1 MKKNNEEQ
9 DRDLEAAVNL
19 IKHIRN
25 FYEAIP
31 PVMQQMCTEAI
42 LDAAGEMQKNG
53 DLKPAMAELEYL
65 PPSLHTGEIDLLL
78 AKIYRQIGSFD
89 NPDHPKFRKRA
100 ITIMQRHADEMK
112 KDYDWNLFMGH
123 LYALTFQD
131 EKALPYLN
139 QALKLYPKGGD
150 TISKSDI
157 REMIKGSKLNIKL
170 LKMGEDIGDIGEYDF
185 EDDPEEKPFTDL
197 GSLTYEEIRKTYE
210 GISAGL
216 SAMPDPYSSDDSGS
230 LDDDDEDYD
239 DDDDLIDINDSFVKR
254 AEDFWKVFK
263 KNENAIIDAI
273 EKGPVGTG
281 EFPGLKA
288 MENVRDA
295 SWELGFLPRIN
306 VGRSV
311 NGKGKKYD
319 LYLRLFGRPYILYA
333 MKCIKDHAPKS
344 VTKKWNIHVG
354 RKIEKDGAIDDGTVH
369 VPWNE
374 INISVEEMQLPD
386 NNTYYDITIDNK
398 LENVVKNDAPD
409 LAVDALMRAIGD
421 YAFEENIN
429 SFSFQKLPEKG
440 IRMTLAD
447 LPDFLRKEGKE
458 IDVDPEEELMEARPY
473 TREPDINDEDGWR
486 GDIFAGTAR
495 CKELVTSYEFG
506 EDGNLDDLLD
516 LPVAPVFLCI
526 PTKDIQEDLVP
537 DTLFNVRET
546 IEDLIGK
553 NGTVMGVATGLHHI
567 YIDLILWDIRKA
579 LEAIIPA
586 LQNSDLPEVILNPF
600 SQNVDGFYIK
610 EPRKA
615 EPAKII
621 PFRKGKK

>member
-1 MKKNNEEQ
+1 
-9 DRDLEAAVNL
+9 
-19 IKHIRN
+19 
-25 FYEAIP
+25 
-31 PVMQQMCTEAI
+31 
-42 LDAAGEMQKNG
+42 
-53 DLKPAMAELEYL
+53 
-65 PPSLHTGEIDLLL
+65 
-78 AKIYRQIGSFD
+78 
-89 NPDHPKFRKRA
+89 
-100 ITIMQRHADEMK
+100 
-112 KDYDWNLFMGH
+112 
-123 LYALTFQD
+123 
-131 EKALPYLN
+131 
-139 QALKLYPKGGD
+139 
-150 TISKSDI
+150 
-157 REMIKGSKLNIKL
+157 MIKGSKLNIKL

-306 VGRSV
+306 VGKSV

-458 IDVDPEEELMEARPY
+458 IDVDPEEELREERPY

-610 EPRKA
+610 EPKKA

>member
-1 MKKNNEEQ
+1 
-9 DRDLEAAVNL
+9 
-19 IKHIRN
+19 
-25 FYEAIP
+25 
-31 PVMQQMCTEAI
+31 
-42 LDAAGEMQKNG
+42 
-53 DLKPAMAELEYL
+53 
-65 PPSLHTGEIDLLL
+65 
-78 AKIYRQIGSFD
+78 
-89 NPDHPKFRKRA
+89 
-100 ITIMQRHADEMK
+100 
-112 KDYDWNLFMGH
+112 
-123 LYALTFQD
+123 
-131 EKALPYLN
+131 
-139 QALKLYPKGGD
+139 
-150 TISKSDI
+150 
-157 REMIKGSKLNIKL
+157 
-170 LKMGEDIGDIGEYDF
+170 
-185 EDDPEEKPFTDL
+185 
-197 GSLTYEEIRKTYE
+197 
-210 GISAGL
+210 
-216 SAMPDPYSSDDSGS
+216 
-230 LDDDDEDYD
+230 
-239 DDDDLIDINDSFVKR
+239 
-254 AEDFWKVFK
+254 
-263 KNENAIIDAI
+263 
-273 EKGPVGTG
+273 
-281 EFPGLKA
+281 
-288 MENVRDA
+288 
-295 SWELGFLPRIN
+295 
-306 VGRSV
+306 
-311 NGKGKKYD
+311 
-319 LYLRLFGRPYILYA
+319 

-458 IDVDPEEELMEARPY
+458 IDVDPEAELREERPY

-610 EPRKA
+610 EPKKA